1 MVFNDT
7 FNNFGVIIFIVGGN
21 RSTKKETTDMTQVTD
36 TLSHKVVSS
45 TPFHEWDSNL
55 PDIFN

>member
-7 FNNFGVIIFIVGGN
+7 FNNFVAIIFIVGGN